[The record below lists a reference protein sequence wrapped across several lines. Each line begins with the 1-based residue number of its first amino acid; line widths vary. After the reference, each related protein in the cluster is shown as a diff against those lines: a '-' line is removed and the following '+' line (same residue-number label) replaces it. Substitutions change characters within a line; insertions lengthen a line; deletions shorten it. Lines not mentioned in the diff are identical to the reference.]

1 MIARVSLMEIE
12 STAFLYSLLT
22 LIFHD
27 AFTKGIK
34 GGFPYSTAII
44 PEGSGRFCSHGLD
57 VNFIFRPFKRR
68 KTPSTK
74 VQRLW
79 INEQLNHRIP
89 NSIYMGVSKNSGTP
103 KSSILIGFS
112 IIYHP
117 FWGTTIFGN
126 THMNLIISYDTAFT
140 NAEQPSDFPPEH
152 QRETWE
158 SWSRKSPRIPRA
170 WTF

>member
-44 PEGSGRFCSHGLD
+44 PEGSGRLGSHGLD

-68 KTPSTK
+68 KQLHDSTPESSK
-74 VQRLW
+74 ALNQRTV
-79 INEQLNHRIP
+79 ESHRIP
-89 NSIYMGVSKNSGTP
+89 NSIYINKDSQIASFMA
-103 KSSILIGFS
+103 ILG
-112 IIYHP
+112 
-117 FWGTTIFGN
+117 
-126 THMNLIISYDTAFT
+126 
-140 NAEQPSDFPPEH
+140 
-152 QRETWE
+152 
-158 SWSRKSPRIPRA
+158 
-170 WTF
+170 